1 MSDKYTF
8 TKADL
13 EEITKIVSIKNV
25 EAASKKFCNRLYVFY
40 DLRKIDKALN
50 EAIKKGQTLRKQN
63 TEVNKAIEYFGKFT
77 CKEFA
82 ELKDL
87 VINYSVY
94 KMPEQYG
101 FKVATINAARKKL
114 PQLDKAVKDGINI
127 KKSIV
132 ATVNYKKGVKNNNKP
147 KIKEI
152 VNTTLSE
159 ISDQPEVNLANFKK
173 MIKKNKRLENLK
185 KLKNGDFDN
194 MI

>member
-132 ATVNYKKGVKNNNKP
+132 ATVNYRKGVKNNNKP
-147 KIKEI
+147 EIKEI
-152 VNTTLSE
+152 VNTTLSG
-159 ISDQPEVNLANFKK
+159 ISDQTEANLANFKK
-173 MIKKNKRLENLK
+173 MIEKNKRLENIK
-185 KLKNGDFDN
+185 KLKNGYYNN